1 MTDVAKIEDEG
12 IKIGQI
18 IRETGVT
25 RATIHHYVRE
35 GLLPEPTKLSR
46 NQALYPPNCIDR
58 VLLIKGLQKHQR
70 MALSEVKKVLQGASD
85 EQGLRRLQTAVD
97 FEADQARVSL
107 LNPDRSRQSLS
118 PAELMERTGFDAE
131 QLKKL
136 EGLGLFCSRKEG
148 RKTVYDPANVDVAD
162 ALAALMNVGFNES
175 TGFRAEDTVLY
186 LTALRT
192 LLHDEIMLFL
202 ERAQLPG
209 ADPTALVQLAEQG
222 IERVTPLMLA
232 IRRKLLREFLDAAPL
247 STP

>member
-1 MTDVAKIEDEG
+1 VTDPVKIGEG

-46 NQALYPPNCIDR
+46 NQALYPANCIDR

-70 MALSEVKKVLQGASD
+70 MSLSEVKKVLQGAPD
-85 EQGLRRLQTAVD
+85 EQGIQRLQTAVD
-97 FEADQARVSL
+97 FAADQARVSL
-107 LNPDRSRQSLS
+107 LNPDRARQ
-118 PAELMERTGFDAE
+118 AITHAQLMERTGFDIQQAD
-131 QLKKL
+131 KL
-136 EGLGLFCSRKEG
+136 EELGLFSSRKGDGEP
-148 RKTVYDPANVDVAD
+148 VYDPVNVEVAD
-162 ALAALMNVGFNES
+162 ALAALMRVGFNES

-186 LTALRT
+186 LDSLRT

-202 ERAQLPG
+202 KRAKQPG
-209 ADPTALVQLAEQG
+209 SDPKDMVQLAEQG

-232 IRRKLLREFLDAAPL
+232 LRRKLLRDFLDSAPFPT
-247 STP
+247 S